1 MESGKYLNKLILTVK
16 FMEGIDILPASVNL
30 SQTEFRL
37 IREIVMEREAG
48 NKIISSELAR
58 RLNITRSAVS
68 QIVTKLEKRGIV
80 ERTASP
86 TDRKIFYV
94 VLSESSLNVFH
105 GMCDEANKL
114 VNRVVEEFGK
124 EKTDQLIELYEEFAS
139 AFNRV
144 REVTEKEKKYLK
156 NKGISC

>member
-16 FMEGIDILPASVNL
+16 FMEGLNVLPGSVNL

-68 QIVTKLEKRGIV
+68 QLVTKLENRGIV
-80 ERTASP
+80 KRTASP

-94 VLSESSLNVFH
+94 VLTDASLSVFQQQ
-105 GMCDEANKL
+105 CEEANQL
-114 VNRVVEEFGK
+114 INRVVEEFGK
-124 EKTDQLIELYEEFAS
+124 EKADQLIELCEEFAVV
-139 AFNRV
+139 FDRV
-144 REVTEKEKKYLK
+144 RKESSDGKSKTIKK
-156 NKGISC
+156 